1 MGGAVKMNDP
11 EDVWLEFSDLQR
23 QKILKSR
30 QQLKQW
36 QDDPRI
42 NFSKGR
48 LFGPN
53 SRRWHKGREI
63 IPWLESR
70 PTERAA
76 FEETAA

>member
-1 MGGAVKMNDP
+1 MTNDP
-11 EDVWLEFSDLQR
+11 DDVWLDFADLQR
-23 QKILKSR
+23 LRILKSR
-30 QQLKQW
+30 QQLELW
-36 QDDPRI
+36 QNDPRI
-42 NFSKGR
+42 KFPKGR

-63 IPWLESR
+63 NPWLESR

>member
-1 MGGAVKMNDP
+1 VTNDP
-11 EDVWLEFSDLQR
+11 DDVWLDFADLQR
-23 QKILKSR
+23 LRILKSR
-30 QQLKQW
+30 QQLEHW
-36 QDDPRI
+36 QNDPRI
-42 NFSKGR
+42 RFPKGR